1 MSFNETYPRTKII
14 CINLRSRRDKR
25 KFFVKQMK
33 NQGFVEDSSG
43 KETGKAGVFS
53 FYKVRR
59 HRYPKIGCL
68 TSHLNIIKK
77 YRDSKLYDRI
87 LIFEDDAKFL
97 DGVKLNELPPPP
109 ENDDW
114 AMLYLGGTVKD
125 IYDYSAIKETRNWV
139 RMACYT
145 THAYMINLKNKD
157 LIDDVVKASEFNYEI
172 DGYYLDKIHKKY
184 KAYMSFPMKV
194 IQREGYSD
202 IEGRLV
208 NYDFMKNTLTGFQ
221 KPESEEVDGAYVMK
235 LDHIDE
241 NDYPAV
247 SIVTPTCNRRH
258 VFSMAVRNFYEFA
271 YPPDKLEWIIVD
283 NTPLDEEG
291 VGDMFPNKDKR
302 IKYYRITNRDDSADN
317 NSGNGDGED
326 ANDVDADRKYEKF
339 SVAKMRNLAVER
351 ATNDIIVHMDDD
363 DYYPPESVIARVK
376 VLLQYKDKGFNCVG
390 SSEIGIYDIIN
401 NASNMASD
409 GQLTISEASMAY
421 FKSFWNKGKF
431 DELEFAAEYRG
442 FIYNRFDEIIDMP
455 YSFILIA
462 VSHHTN
468 HTGNVRKTIDSKLR
482 HRDTNDKINFYD
494 YWPDDLKL
502 FVRSLKQ
509 SIISYNN
516 QKNDDNDKNVVQ

>member
-14 CINLRSRRDKR
+14 CINLRTRRDKR

-53 FYKVRR
+53 FYKARR

-114 AMLYLGGTVKD
+114 SMLYLGGTVKD
-125 IYDYSAIKETRNWV
+125 IFDYSAIKETRNWV
-139 RMACYT
+139 RMSCFT
-145 THAYMINLKNKD
+145 THAYMINLQNQE
-157 LIDDVVKASEFNYEI
+157 LIDDIIKASQFNYEI
-172 DGYYLDKIHKKY
+172 DSYYLEKIHKKY

-208 NYDFMKNTLTGFQ
+208 NYDFMKDTLTGFQ
-221 KPESEEVDGAYVMK
+221 KPESEEVDGNYVMK
-235 LDHIDE
+235 LDHIDDE
-241 NDYPAV
+241 NYPSV
-247 SIVTPTCNRRH
+247 SIITPTFNRRH
-258 VFSMAVRNFYEFA
+258 LFSMAVRNFYEFA
-271 YPPDKLEWIIVD
+271 YPPDKLEWIIID

-302 IKYYRITNRDDSADN
+302 IKYYRITNSSDDGDDGDDGD
-317 NSGNGDGED
+317 SGDKKHE
-326 ANDVDADRKYEKF
+326 RF
-339 SVAKMRNLAVER
+339 SIAKMRNLGVER
-351 ATNDIIVHMDDD
+351 STNDIIVHMDDD
-363 DYYPPESVIARVK
+363 DYYPPESVISRVK
-376 VLLQYKDKGFNCVG
+376 VLLQYKDRGVGCVG

-401 NASNMASD
+401 NASSLSSD
-409 GQLTISEASMAY
+409 GQLTLSEASMAY
-421 FKSFWNKGKF
+421 FKSYWEEGKF
-431 DELEFAAEYRG
+431 DELEFAAEYKS
-442 FIYNRFDEIIDMP
+442 FIQNRFDQIIDMP
-455 YSFILIA
+455 YSFILVA
-462 VSHHTN
+462 LSHNSN
-468 HTGNVRKTIDSKLR
+468 HTGTVRKLIDSNLQHKK
-482 HRDTNDKINFYD
+482 TNEKINFYD
-494 YWPDDLKL
+494 YWPDDVKL
-502 FVRSLKQ
+502 FIRSLKT
-509 SIISYNN
+509 SIISHTEQ
-516 QKNDDNDKNVVQ
+516 QKGKEDITQ